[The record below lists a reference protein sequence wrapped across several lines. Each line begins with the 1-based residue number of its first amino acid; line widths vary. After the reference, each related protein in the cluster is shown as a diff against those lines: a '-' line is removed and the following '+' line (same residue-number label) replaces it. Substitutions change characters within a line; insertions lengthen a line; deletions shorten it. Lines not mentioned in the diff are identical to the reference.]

1 MEVPTEIYTR
11 YFNFMIYNL
20 NINNDQEFARALGH
34 VQADSRAFVYLNPK
48 KFTRLLYAAD
58 VDYRAA
64 AFIKQ
69 ELLSRGG
76 DCAVAKHVIDGKA
89 ATSDILI
96 IANDS
101 QLFRLL
107 EKLKAMDCWGLKNF
121 RLELEQVFNSLK
133 FKNFWRINL
142 NNKILE
148 LDDNTKLMG
157 IINLNNNSFYE
168 PSRVK
173 LDNLIEVV
181 SKMIDDGAEI
191 IDLGAEST
199 RPGAE
204 PLSCDDELDR
214 LIPALKE
221 LRANFKD
228 IIISVDTY
236 KSRAAQEAL
245 KCGADIINDISGFA
259 LDDNILNII
268 KEFNA
273 PYVLSH
279 IEGTPQTMIEHE
291 GHSDILGELIL
302 YFNNKLSEL
311 ESAGI
316 DLNKIIIDPGLG
328 FAKDFNDNFAVIK
341 NLDALKSLGR
351 PVLIGHSRKR
361 FTRFNNINK
370 LNNLS
375 GTLAIT
381 ALLEGR
387 AQIVRVHD
395 VSENYI
401 ALMTVRKVREAE
413 LWRE

>member
-1 MEVPTEIYTR
+1 
-11 YFNFMIYNL
+11 MIYNL
-20 NINNDQEFARALGH
+20 DINNNKDFARALGH
-34 VQADSRAFVYLNPK
+34 VQADPRAFAYLNPK

-58 VDYRAA
+58 IDYRAA

-76 DCAVAKHVIDGKA
+76 DCAVAKHVIDGK
-89 ATSDILI
+89 TDKSDILI

-121 RLELEQVFNSLK
+121 RAELEQVFNNLK

-142 NNKILE
+142 PGNNKILE

-157 IINLNNNSFYE
+157 IINLNNNSFHE

-204 PLSCDDELDR
+204 PLSCDDELAS

-236 KSRAAQEAL
+236 KSKAAQEAL

-259 LDDNILNII
+259 FDDDMLKVI
-268 KEFNA
+268 KEFQA

-302 YFNNKLSEL
+302 YFNNKLSKL
-311 ESAGI
+311 ESAGV

-361 FTRFNNINK
+361 FTRFNKFNN
-370 LNNLS
+370 LNNLT

-381 ALLEGR
+381 ALLEGK

-401 ALMTVRKVREAE
+401 ALMTVRKIREAE

>member
-1 MEVPTEIYTR
+1 
-11 YFNFMIYNL
+11 MIYNL
-20 NINNDQEFARALGH
+20 NINNDKELARALGH
-34 VQADSRAFVYLNPK
+34 VQADPRAFAYLNPK

-58 VDYRAA
+58 IDYRAA

-69 ELLSRGG
+69 ELLARGG
-76 DCAVAKHVIDGKA
+76 DCAVAKHVIDGKTD
-89 ATSDILI
+89 TSDIVI

-101 QLFRLL
+101 QIFRLL
-107 EKLKAMDCWGLKNF
+107 EKLKAMDCWGLKSF
-121 RLELEQVFNSLK
+121 RAELDRVFNNLK
-133 FKNFWRINL
+133 FKNFWRIDL
-142 NNKILE
+142 PGNNKILE

-173 LDNLIEVV
+173 LDNLIEVA

-204 PLSCDDELDR
+204 PLSCDDELAA

-221 LRANFKD
+221 LRVNFKD

-236 KSRAAQEAL
+236 KARAAQEAL
-245 KCGADIINDISGFA
+245 NCGADIINDISGFA
-259 LDDNILNII
+259 FDDDMLKVI

-273 PYVLSH
+273 PYILSH
-279 IEGTPQTMIEHE
+279 IQGTPQTMQSHE

-328 FAKDFNDNFAVIK
+328 FAKDFNDNFVIIK
-341 NLDALKSLGR
+341 NFDALKSLGR

-361 FTRFNNINK
+361 FTRFKNFND
-370 LNNLS
+370 LS
-375 GTLAIT
+375 GTLAVT
-381 ALLEGR
+381 ALLDGK